1 MSKLQSALEQVGTK
15 RKGQPCAVGVLLKML
30 PPDEREALTKALEDP
45 TRNKEALSLAVKTAY
60 GAVVRGHT
68 LARHARG
75 ICVCDK

>member
-1 MSKLQSALEQVGTK
+1 
-15 RKGQPCAVGVLLKML
+15 ML